1 MSNKDQNIGDICKWN
16 FFNSN
21 FILENIK
28 PISLLVAIAFISI
41 ISSHSI
47 DNKSYKIRKLELE
60 VRELKSEFVSVRTNL
75 MNARMG
81 SNLQEKVKKIGLE
94 SSTTPPQVIRVETE
108 DWFWKKIKSK
118 YWTDCI

>member
-1 MSNKDQNIGDICKWN
+1 MSNKDQNIGDIVKGN

-108 DWFWKKIKSK
+108 D
-118 YWTDCI
+118 